1 MSWFK
6 KIMNRFIGPEED
18 TSTESVE
25 QYDDEQV
32 ETVEKFERKQ
42 GPSFRFP
49 IISDAEIYGWEDE
62 STTKRASTKNDKD
75 RKDTE
80 DDYETKPLFENERWP
95 GDSRPVNVYRV
106 GDIKKYPI
114 SDEKEKEVFP
124 LKADALPKEST
135 AKKKTNPK
143 YFSKTFI
150 PSSVPSPIY
159 GYTRPNNMMSNELKS
174 QESKPAFPDSR
185 ERILEETSSVA
196 IKEEQTSIYYDEE
209 LSLLTEQMDAKIP
222 DEIET
227 VGIVTEET
235 VHPMDKLAEVPE
247 QLNEIDLMEKVE
259 EVKEKNQPEPS
270 IFEEETVYSTPDFE
284 EASEQSNEI
293 EFQEA
298 VEEKAE
304 EQLAEYPVE
313 TPPASEDPL
322 ELMKEPLEIPGQMD
336 EADSI
341 EMAEEQLAEY
351 PVETPPAS
359 EDPLELMKEPIE
371 VPGQADEADSIE
383 MAEEQLAEYS
393 VETPPASEGPLEL
406 VKEPLEVPR
415 QLDEAEFVSMEAVEE
430 QMVEHPLVTSTPP
443 EETEELMDDPTEVSE
458 RLEEIESME
467 MVEDERAEYAME
479 GPTSLEETF
488 HFQDKPTRILE
499 QLPETDTVDMVDEL
513 VEERAIE
520 SSISTEE
527 ISEPVIEPVVQEPE
541 EKSEKIVPF
550 NVLMLKSDK
559 EKLQASQ
566 PSTIH
571 ALLER
576 NEREENFFRANK
588 ETVEREVIQK
598 ETGSSFH
605 AAASEVEETVE
616 EEPYYAMPPMD
627 FLIPPELH
635 IEDSEWLES
644 QSEKLEVALSH
655 FSVQANVIEA
665 VQGPTVTRFELTV
678 GQGTK
683 VSKVRNLTDDLKLAL
698 AAEDIRIQAPIP
710 GRSSIGIEI
719 PNRKTRAV
727 RISEVIST
735 EQFSAST
742 SPMEAVLGLS
752 LTGEPVTLDLRKMP
766 HGMIAGAT
774 GSGKSVCINSILVS
788 LLYKANPADLKLMLI
803 DPKMVE
809 LAPFNGIP
817 HLISPVITDVKA
829 ATAALKWA
837 VAEMER
843 RYELLAHAGV
853 RDIERYNKLAMENRQ
868 FSLKMPYLLIVIDE
882 LADLMMMA
890 PADVEV
896 SISRIAQK
904 ARACGIHLI
913 IATQRPSVDVITGTI
928 KANIPTR
935 IAFSVSS
942 QIDSRTIIDTPGA
955 ERLLGKGDMLYI
967 GNGQSSAVRLQ
978 GTFVTDDEI
987 ERIIEHVQNEAA
999 PDYLF
1004 GQEELLATSI
1014 EEEETDP
1021 LFEDACIFVYEQG
1034 GASTSLL
1041 QRNFSIGYNRAAKLM
1056 DRMEKKGF
1064 ISEQR
1069 GSKPRDVFLT
1079 ESDIEKLTERPDY

>member
-1 MSWFK
+1 MKRVIVLSWFK

-18 TSTESVE
+18 TRTESVE

-32 ETVEKFERKQ
+32 ETVEKYERKQ

-159 GYTRPNNMMSNELKS
+159 GYTRPNNMMSNELKL

-196 IKEEQTSIYYDEE
+196 IKEEQTSIYHDEE
-209 LSLLTEQMDAKIP
+209 LSLPTEQMDAKIP

-259 EVKEKNQPEPS
+259 EVKEKNQPKPS
-270 IFEEETVYSTPDFE
+270 IFDEETMYSTPDFE

-298 VEEKAE
+298 VVEIAE
-304 EQLAEYPVE
+304 EQAVRVSTASEELAE
-313 TPPASEDPL
+313 L
-322 ELMKEPLEIPGQMD
+322 I
-336 EADSI
+336 
-341 EMAEEQLAEY
+341 EEQ
-351 PVETPPAS
+351 
-359 EDPLELMKEPIE
+359 
-371 VPGQADEADSIE
+371 
-383 MAEEQLAEYS
+383 
-393 VETPPASEGPLEL
+393 
-406 VKEPLEVPR
+406 EPLEVPR
-415 QLDEAEFVSMEAVEE
+415 QMDEAESVSMEAIEE

-443 EETEELMDDPTEVSE
+443 EETEELMDDPTGVSE

-488 HFQDKPTRILE
+488 HFQDKSTGILE
-499 QLPETDTVDMVDEL
+499 QLPETDAVDMVDEL
-513 VEERAIE
+513 GEERAIDIE
-520 SSISTEE
+520 SSISTAE

-541 EKSEKIVPF
+541 EKAEKIVPF

-571 ALLER
+571 AWLDR
-576 NEREENFFRANK
+576 NEREEHIFRANK
-588 ETVEREVIQK
+588 ETVEREAIQK
-598 ETGSSFH
+598 EAGSSFH
-605 AAASEVEETVE
+605 VAASEVEETVE

-999 PDYLF
+999 PNYLF

-1064 ISEQR
+1064 ISEPR